1 MPELDAKNEELEPS
15 TSSALD
21 EAVEQD
27 EDLRTD
33 DADSSPATG
42 EESSEAET
50 LSVVRDVVGDEEEA
64 PAEEQ
69 ASPAEGE
76 EAEPEAG
83 DDAPE
88 AKEQDDED
96 YTDVPFHKH
105 PRFQQLLRKAK
116 TYEEDAKRYQNVQ
129 SFIDQHG
136 LQAEEAAELLVIG
149 GLMKTNPAEAW
160 RRMKPAVQ
168 KVLMAAGEVLPD
180 DLKERVQKGE
190 ISPQAA
196 LEVSRLRA
204 QQSSMESMRAFEQ
217 QRQEQMRLQEMQT
230 RLQQTAASWEQ
241 DRRAKDPNF
250 DAKYDALLDGV
261 YALQRREG
269 IPTTPEGVR
278 DQLTRAYKAITPPAA
293 AKPRPAPK
301 PTNASGQ
308 VAGNQRPA
316 EQSTLD
322 IIRAHV
328 GAS

>member
-27 EDLRTD
+27 EDLRPD

-76 EAEPEAG
+76 EAGPEAG

-136 LQAEEAAELLVIG
+136 LQADEAAELLVIG

-204 QQSSMESMRAFEQ
+204 QQSSTESMRAFEQ
-217 QRQEQMRLQEMQT
+217 QRQEQMRQREVQT

>member
-76 EAEPEAG
+76 EAGPEAG

-136 LQAEEAAELLVIG
+136 LRADEAAELLVIG

>member
-27 EDLRTD
+27 EDLRPD

-42 EESSEAET
+42 EESSETET

-64 PAEEQ
+64 PAEEK

-76 EAEPEAG
+76 EAGPEAG

-136 LQAEEAAELLVIG
+136 LQADEAAELLVIG

-204 QQSSMESMRAFEQ
+204 QQSSAESMRAFEQ
-217 QRQEQMRLQEMQT
+217 QRQEQMRQQEMQT

>member
-88 AKEQDDED
+88 AKGQDDED

-168 KVLMAAGEVLPD
+168 KVLIAAGEVLPD

-204 QQSSMESMRAFEQ
+204 QQRSTESMRAFEQ

-316 EQSTLD
+316 EQTTLD

>member
-204 QQSSMESMRAFEQ
+204 QQSSMETMRAFEQ

-278 DQLTRAYKAITPPAA
+278 DQLTRAYKAITLPAA

-316 EQSTLD
+316 GQTTLD

>member
-27 EDLRTD
+27 EDLQPD
-33 DADSSPATG
+33 NADSSAATG
-42 EESSEAET
+42 EESSGEDT

-76 EAEPEAG
+76 EAGPEAG

-96 YTDVPFHKH
+96 FTDVPFHKH

-116 TYEEDAKRYQNVQ
+116 TYEEDARRYQNVQ

-136 LQAEEAAELLVIG
+136 LQADEAAELLVIG

-204 QQSSMESMRAFEQ
+204 QQSSTESMRAFEQ
-217 QRQEQMRLQEMQT
+217 QRQEQMRQREVQT

-269 IPTTPEGVR
+269 IPTTPEGVK

-328 GAS
+328 GA

>member
-76 EAEPEAG
+76 EAGPEAG

-168 KVLMAAGEVLPD
+168 KVLIAAGEVLPD

-204 QQSSMESMRAFEQ
+204 QQRSTESMRAFEQ
-217 QRQEQMRLQEMQT
+217 QRQEQMRLQEMQM

-278 DQLTRAYKAITPPAA
+278 DQLTRAYKAITLPAA

>member
-27 EDLRTD
+27 EDLRPD

-76 EAEPEAG
+76 EAGPEAG

-116 TYEEDAKRYQNVQ
+116 THEEDAKRYQNVQ

-136 LQAEEAAELLVIG
+136 LQADEAAELLVIG
-149 GLMKTNPAEAW
+149 GDRK
-160 RRMKPAVQ
+160 
-168 KVLMAAGEVLPD
+168 
-180 DLKERVQKGE
+180 
-190 ISPQAA
+190 S
-196 LEVSRLRA
+196 
-204 QQSSMESMRAFEQ
+204 
-217 QRQEQMRLQEMQT
+217 T
-230 RLQQTAASWEQ
+230 RLNSSHVAMS
-241 DRRAKDPNF
+241 
-250 DAKYDALLDGV
+250 
-261 YALQRREG
+261 YAVFCL
-269 IPTTPEGVR
+269 
-278 DQLTRAYKAITPPAA
+278 
-293 AKPRPAPK
+293 
-301 PTNASGQ
+301 N
-308 VAGNQRPA
+308 
-316 EQSTLD
+316 
-322 IIRAHV
+322 
-328 GAS
+328 

>member
-27 EDLRTD
+27 EDLRPD

-76 EAEPEAG
+76 EAGPEAG

-136 LQAEEAAELLVIG
+136 LQADEAAELLVIG

-204 QQSSMESMRAFEQ
+204 QQRSTESMRAFEQ

>member
-27 EDLRTD
+27 EDLRPD

-76 EAEPEAG
+76 EAGPEAG

-136 LQAEEAAELLVIG
+136 LQADEAAELLVIG

-204 QQSSMESMRAFEQ
+204 QQSSTESMRAFEQ
-217 QRQEQMRLQEMQT
+217 QRQEQMRQQEVQT

-269 IPTTPEGVR
+269 IPTTPEGVK

-328 GAS
+328 GA

>member
-27 EDLRTD
+27 EDLRPD

-42 EESSEAET
+42 EESSEVET

-96 YTDVPFHKH
+96 FTDVPFHKH

-116 TYEEDAKRYQNVQ
+116 TYEEDARRYQNVQ

-136 LQAEEAAELLVIG
+136 LQADEAAELLVIG

-204 QQSSMESMRAFEQ
+204 QQSSTESMRAFEQ
-217 QRQEQMRLQEMQT
+217 QRQEQMRQQEVQT

-269 IPTTPEGVR
+269 IPTTPEGVK

-328 GAS
+328 GA

>member
-21 EAVEQD
+21 EEVEQD
-27 EDLRTD
+27 EDLRPD

-76 EAEPEAG
+76 EAGPEAG

-116 TYEEDAKRYQNVQ
+116 THEEDAKRYQNVQ

-136 LQAEEAAELLVIG
+136 LQADEAAELLVIG

-204 QQSSMESMRAFEQ
+204 QQSSTESMRAFEQ
-217 QRQEQMRLQEMQT
+217 QRQEQMRQQEVQT

-269 IPTTPEGVR
+269 IPTTPEGVK

>member
-27 EDLRTD
+27 EDLRPD

-50 LSVVRDVVGDEEEA
+50 LSVVRDVVGDEEET
-64 PAEEQ
+64 PAEEK

-136 LQAEEAAELLVIG
+136 LQADEAAELLVIG

-204 QQSSMESMRAFEQ
+204 QQSSTESMRAFEQ
-217 QRQEQMRLQEMQT
+217 QRQERMRQQEVQM

-328 GAS
+328 GA